1 MIKKNKIGLLVLA
14 LATTLILS
22 GCSQDAYSGFFSF
35 MSGNTYS
42 DGLGITL
49 PGASADDAVEASD
62 NATDPTEETVE
73 PVSSAEND
81 TALATADD
89 DDGLDDSGDI
99 LQSDFD
105 SSVDSDEIFGIEN
118 TTTVST
124 SVTVTAISSKATS
137 DTGKVQDLLKDSDN
151 EEKIIAVTSGNST
164 DGYTVKVPVLEENT
178 DAEKEALIESYSTKN
193 TDKINAIKESLKEEE
208 TDTTKLIAAHNTN
221 VAIAAQV
228 NALEDTLDASGID
241 GDVVDILKD
250 LSDAIL
256 KPTLSDKPTKQEV
269 LRVQLAYN
277 LSKSITSAILA
288 LDEDGAD
295 IGDPDVVSKFTSAI
309 ADAETAVTVANMN
322 SDNGDLISGFDFA
335 SLISTF
341 TGGDDDEDDDK
352 SITAFKAV
360 LPEDS
365 GDSEESDEE
374 SMEEINSIIEGN
386 RSTIKMIMKNYIGI
400 EKSGDVYVYNE
411 ELNDE
416 NVESNQVISSGFAAF
431 INSVSILGDG
441 EDTRDAD
448 LRVGLRD
455 SKFVGLDGLLS
466 YTLTFLLDNIDEGLD
481 NLKDYYN
488 DNNSSDPDYTTVE
501 DFVNAYLVNHTDI
514 FDAIYEGGDIDVEK
528 FSKIDSDSTDDPI
541 LEVLMGSEDSDMNV
555 LLQNMFEQVS
565 FTKDREGNVVTAYE
579 GSKELHDFFDGAKQI
594 DLTTDGGLGV
604 IADAFDDAYDSLI
617 EFEQE

>member
-73 PVSSAEND
+73 PNNSTDND
-81 TALATADD
+81 AALATADD
-89 DDGLDDSGDI
+89 DDGLDDNSGEI
-99 LQSDFD
+99 AEADFD
-105 SSVDSDEIFGIEN
+105 DTVDSDEIFGIEN
-118 TTTVST
+118 KTTTST
-124 SVTVTAISSKATS
+124 KKTVTAISSKAIS
-137 DTGKVQDLLKDSDN
+137 DTSKVQDLLNKSGSED
-151 EEKIIAVTSGNST
+151 KIFALTSGNET

-178 DAEKEALIESYSTKN
+178 DAEKEALVASYSTKN
-193 TDKINAIKESLKEEE
+193 ETKIKAIKESLKEKE
-208 TDTTKLIAAHNTN
+208 TDSTKLIAAHNTK
-221 VAIAAQV
+221 VVIDAQV
-228 NALEDTLDASGID
+228 EALDDTLEDASGLD

-250 LSDAIL
+250 LTDAIL
-256 KPTLSDKPTKQEV
+256 KPTLSDEPTKEEI

-277 LSKSITSAILA
+277 LSKSITKAILA

-295 IGDPDVVSKFTSAI
+295 IGDADVVSKFTSAI
-309 ADAETAVTVANMN
+309 ADAETAVTVANIN

-341 TGGDDDEDDDK
+341 TGGDDDDDEDK
-352 SITAFKAV
+352 SITAFRAV

-411 ELNDE
+411 ELNDD
-416 NVESNQVISSGFAAF
+416 NVASNEVISSGFSTF
-431 INSVSILGDG
+431 IDSVSILGNG

-455 SKFVGLDGLLS
+455 SKFVGLDGILG
-466 YTLTFLLDNIDEGLD
+466 YTLTFLLDNIDSGLV
-481 NLKDYYN
+481 NLKEYYN
-488 DNNSSDPDYTTVE
+488 DNNSSDSDYATVKE
-501 DFVNAYLVNHTDI
+501 FVDAYLVNHTEI
-514 FDAIYEGGDIDVEK
+514 FDAIYNGGDVDVEK

-541 LEVLMGSEDSDMNV
+541 LEVLMGSEDAEIMD
-555 LLQNMFEQVS
+555 LLENMFTV
-565 FTKDREGNVVTAYE
+565 EGGEIV
-579 GSKELHDFFDGAKQI
+579 ELHNFFDGAKQI

>member
-49 PGASADDAVEASD
+49 PGESADDAVEASD
-62 NATDPTEETVE
+62 NATDPTEETVTLD
-73 PVSSAEND
+73 STAYD
-81 TALATADD
+81 TQLDSLNAGDGFKDD
-89 DDGLDDSGDI
+89 DSIEEVIIDE
-99 LQSDFD
+99 SD
-105 SSVDSDEIFGIEN
+105 VDTDEIFGIEN

-124 SVTVTAISSKATS
+124 SVTVAAISSKATS

-295 IGDPDVVSKFTSAI
+295 IGDADVVSKFTSAI

-352 SITAFKAV
+352 SITAFRAV

-365 GDSEESDEE
+365 GDSDESDEE
-374 SMEEINSIIEGN
+374 SLEEINSIIEGN

-441 EDTRDAD
+441 EDTRDDD
-448 LRVGLRD
+448 LRVGLRE
-455 SKFVGLDGLLS
+455 SKFVGLDGLLG

-541 LEVLMGSEDSDMNV
+541 LEVLMGSEDAEIMD
-555 LLQNMFEQVS
+555 LLENMF
-565 FTKDREGNVVTAYE
+565 NVEDGEIV
-579 GSKELHDFFDGAKQI
+579 ELHDFFDGAKQI

>member
-49 PGASADDAVEASD
+49 PGESADDAVEASD
-62 NATDPTEETVE
+62 NATDPTEETVK
-73 PVSSAEND
+73 PDSSTKNN

-89 DDGLDDSGDI
+89 DDGLDDSGNI

-105 SSVDSDEIFGIEN
+105 SSVDSDKIFGIEN

-124 SVTVTAISSKATS
+124 KKTVTAISSKATS
-137 DTGKVQDLLKDSDN
+137 DTGKVQDLLSGTSN
-151 EEKIIAVTSGNST
+151 IIALTSGNST

-193 TDKINAIKESLKEEE
+193 TDKINAIKESLEKEE

-228 NALEDTLDASGID
+228 DVLLADLDETNELDSQIID
-241 GDVVDILKD
+241 LAN
-250 LSDAIL
+250 AIL
-256 KPTLSDKPTKQEV
+256 KPTLSDKPTKQEI

-277 LSKSITSAILA
+277 LSKSITTAIQA
-288 LDEDGAD
+288 LDDGGD
-295 IGDPDVVSKFTSAI
+295 IGDADVVSKFTSAI

-341 TGGDDDEDDDK
+341 TGGDDDDEDK
-352 SITAFKAV
+352 SITAFRAV

-400 EKSGDVYVYNE
+400 EKSGEVYVYNE
-411 ELNDE
+411 ELNDA
-416 NVESNQVISSGFAAF
+416 NVASNEVISSGFSTF
-431 INSVSILGDG
+431 IGSVSILGNG

-455 SKFVGLDGLLS
+455 SKFVGLDGLLG
-466 YTLTFLLDNIDEGLD
+466 YTLTFLLDNIDDGLE
-481 NLKDYYN
+481 NLRVYYN
-488 DNNSSDPDYTTVE
+488 DNNSSDSDYDTVK
-501 DFVNAYLVNHTDI
+501 DFVDAYLVNHTDI
-514 FDAIYEGGDIDVEK
+514 FDAIYEGGDVDVEK
-528 FSKIDSDSTDDPI
+528 FSKIDSYSTDDPI
-541 LEVLMGSEDSDMNV
+541 LEVLMGSEDAEIMD
-555 LLQNMFEQVS
+555 LLENMF
-565 FTKDREGNVVTAYE
+565 NVEDGKIV
-579 GSKELHDFFDGAKQI
+579 ELHDFFDGAKQI
-594 DLTTDGGLGV
+594 DLTTDGGLGA
-604 IADAFDDAYDSLI
+604 IADAFDDAYESLI